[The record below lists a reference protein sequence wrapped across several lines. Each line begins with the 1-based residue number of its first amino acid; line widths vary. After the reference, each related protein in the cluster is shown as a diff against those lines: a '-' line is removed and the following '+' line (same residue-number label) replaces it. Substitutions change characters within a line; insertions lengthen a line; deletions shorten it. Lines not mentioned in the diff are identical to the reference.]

1 VRRNKKEHQC
11 PYCPKSFNQRVAF
24 NMHVR
29 LVKNEMVQPQ
39 MAFNVIFVV
48 ESTWASNRI
57 RVLIVERLLAGT
69 AVIINFFL
77 TWHLILRHKKFFSCR
92 KMLLK
97 QHQRT
102 HSGGG
107 NKSFKF
113 VVFGLLITFLVL
125 YRKALQ
131 MQLRRMREKICW

>member
-1 VRRNKKEHQC
+1 
-11 PYCPKSFNQRVAF
+11 
-24 NMHVR
+24 MHVR

-77 TWHLILRHKKFFSCR
+77 T
-92 KMLLK
+92 
-97 QHQRT
+97 
-102 HSGGG
+102 
-107 NKSFKF
+107 
-113 VVFGLLITFLVL
+113 
-125 YRKALQ
+125 
-131 MQLRRMREKICW
+131 